1 MAVQRLSFL
10 SVQFG
15 LVLAGTTLLS
25 AQPNRGAIEGSVA
38 DPHYRRHK
46 CGDKHQNEQCRLLSS
61 GSLSAGQPST
71 LRLRIYF
78 ANITAIQVPAAQV
91 IRVDTPRNMMS
102 ALKFFW

>member
-25 AQPNRGAIEGSVA
+25 AQLNRGAIEGSVA

-46 CGDKHQNEQCRLLSS
+46 CGDKHQHEQCRLLSS

-78 ANITAIQVPAAQV
+78 ADIQVPAAQV
-91 IRVDTPRNMMS
+91 IRVDTPRIMML
-102 ALKFFW
+102 ALNFFW